1 MNSSILTAIESL
13 CDDIATNTNTEDNRK
28 RAEAV
33 VNLALA
39 GMITPAEYD
48 DEYEDEENTAE
59 GESEETAVT
68 VTMPAAGEHFTRGGV
83 EFVALGMEQGGL
95 LAVVAKRLED
105 EMAYDESGSNDWRKS
120 SLRKYLNEEFI
131 KNFESGDLLP
141 FVSDLTSDDGM
152 TDYGTSEDYVALL
165 SDNLYRKYRKFV
177 PQYDTWVW
185 TITPYSCSPHPW
197 YANYGRLVGTSGAL
211 DGDGAHYGTGV
222 APACIFNP
230 KIFE

>member
-13 CDDIATNTNTEDNRK
+13 CDDIATNTNTEDNKK

-33 VNLALA
+33 VSLALA

-48 DEYEDEENTAE
+48 DEYEENTAE
-59 GESEETAVT
+59 SESEETTVT
-68 VTMPAAGEHFTRGGV
+68 VTMPAAGEHFTRGGI

-105 EMAYDESGSNDWRKS
+105 EMEYDESGSNDWRKS

-152 TDYGTSEDYVALL
+152 TDYSTSEDYVALL

-185 TITPYSCSPHPW
+185 TITPWSCNPG
-197 YANYGRLVGTSGAL
+197 YANSERFVDTSGAL
-211 DGDGAHYGTGV
+211 DSYIAYDGYGV

-230 KIFE
+230 AIFK